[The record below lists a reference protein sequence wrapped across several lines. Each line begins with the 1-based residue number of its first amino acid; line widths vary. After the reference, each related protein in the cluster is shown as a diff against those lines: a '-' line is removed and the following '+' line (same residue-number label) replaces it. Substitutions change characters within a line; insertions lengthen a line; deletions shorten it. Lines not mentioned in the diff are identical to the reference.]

1 MKSFLDEM
9 FRKGPRIVRPEQE
22 EEQGEKRPKREKKIM
37 KHWKRAA
44 IGIAIAA
51 VAVLI
56 GTQSVYTINEQEQA
70 VVTTFGRAEAVRESG
85 LHFKIPFVQ

>member
-9 FRKGPRIVRPEQE
+9 FRKGPRIVRPDQE

-44 IGIAIAA
+44 IGIAHRRGGRSDRHP
-51 VAVLI
+51 V
-56 GTQSVYTINEQEQA
+56 GVYHQ
-70 VVTTFGRAEAVRESG
+70 
-85 LHFKIPFVQ
+85 